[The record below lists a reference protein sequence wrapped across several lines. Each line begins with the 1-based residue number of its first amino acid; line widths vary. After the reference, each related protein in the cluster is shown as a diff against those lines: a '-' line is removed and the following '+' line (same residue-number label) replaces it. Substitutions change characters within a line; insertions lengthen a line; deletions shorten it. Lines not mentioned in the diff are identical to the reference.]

1 MNYLKIVTLIIF
13 CFFSFIVNAQN
24 TNTELVNK
32 ISKNIRCL
40 ICQGQS
46 VYDSQTDFAISMK
59 LVIIKKLEE
68 GSTES
73 QIYEY
78 LKNQYGE
85 WITYDPEF
93 NKNTFFLWLL
103 PIFTFIVGAVSYT
116 HLTLPTICSV

>member
-1 MNYLKIVTLIIF
+1 MNYLKIITLIIF

-73 QIYEY
+73 EIYEY

-93 NKNTFFLWLL
+93 NKNTFFLWLF
-103 PIFTFIVGAVSYT
+103 PIFIFVAGVWLVIRKIKFYK
-116 HLTLPTICSV
+116 L

>member
-1 MNYLKIVTLIIF
+1 MNYLKFIILIIF
-13 CFFSFIVNAQN
+13 CFFSFFANAEN
-24 TNTELVNK
+24 SNNELLNK

-46 VYDSQTDFAISMK
+46 VYDSQSDFAISMK
-59 LVIIKKLEE
+59 LVIKKKLEE

-93 NKNTFFLWLL
+93 NKNTFFLWLF
-103 PIFTFIVGAVSYT
+103 PIFIFVAGVLLIIRKIKFDK
-116 HLTLPTICSV
+116 L

>member
-1 MNYLKIVTLIIF
+1 MNYLKFIILIIF
-13 CFFSFIVNAQN
+13 CFFSFSANAEN
-24 TNTELVNK
+24 SNNELLNK

-46 VYDSQTDFAISMK
+46 VYDSQSDFAISMK
-59 LVIIKKLEE
+59 LVIKKKLEE

-93 NKNTFFLWLL
+93 NKNTFFLWLF
-103 PIFTFIVGAVSYT
+103 PIFIFVVGVWLVIRKIKFYT
-116 HLTLPTICSV
+116 HF

>member
-1 MNYLKIVTLIIF
+1 MNYLKFITLVIF
-13 CFFSFIVNAQN
+13 CFFSFFANAEN
-24 TNTELVNK
+24 SNNELLNK

-46 VYDSQTDFAISMK
+46 VYDSQSDFAISMK
-59 LVIIKKLEE
+59 LVIKKKLEE

-85 WITYDPEF
+85 WITYDPEL
-93 NKNTFFLWLL
+93 NKNTFFLWLF
-103 PIFTFIVGAVSYT
+103 PIFIFVVGVWLVIRKIKFYK
-116 HLTLPTICSV
+116 L

>member
-1 MNYLKIVTLIIF
+1 MKYLKFIILFIF
-13 CFFSFIVNAQN
+13 CFFSFFANAEN
-24 TNTELVNK
+24 SNNELLNK

-46 VYDSQTDFAISMK
+46 VYDSQSDFAISMK
-59 LVIIKKLEE
+59 LVIKKKLEE

-93 NKNTFFLWLL
+93 NKNTFFLWLF
-103 PIFTFIVGAVSYT
+103 PIFIFVAGIWLVIRKIKLYK
-116 HLTLPTICSV
+116 L